1 MSRSYRILVMSLLF
15 LSVPSWADEVDK
27 KDAVIGGGVG
37 GALGAVIGAELGDRN
52 GAIVGSAVGA
62 ALGTAIATADGSNHD
77 HAVVVEVDSRL
88 IAVETHEH
96 ESHKHKH
103 KHKHKSHKKDH
114 HCPPGQADKHRC

>member
-1 MSRSYRILVMSLLF
+1 MSLLF

-77 HAVVVEVDSRL
+77 HPVVMEVGSPL
-88 IAVETHEH
+88 IVIETHEH
-96 ESHKHKH
+96 KSR